1 MTTLIAWTQLRRL
14 RPSPAV
20 LILGAFVLIGVVV
33 ALIRYAFGIGAI
45 SNLNNSYSW
54 GIWISFDLLCGVA
67 LGAGAF
73 TMGAIVYILD
83 LKEFRPI
90 LRPAILTG
98 FLGYLMVI
106 TALLVHLRRAGR
118 ITVGLSVMLYTTVL
132 AIEFL
137 PVLFERTT
145 WQKPLR
151 ILHTITLPLVI
162 AGV

>member
-20 LILGAFVLIGVVV
+20 LILGGFVMIGVIA

-73 TMGAIVYILD
+73 TMAAIVYIRD

-90 LRPAILTG
+90 LRAAILTG
-98 FLGYLMVI
+98 
-106 TALLVHLRRAGR
+106 LLRH
-118 ITVGLSVMLYTTVL
+118 
-132 AIEFL
+132 
-137 PVLFERTT
+137 ER
-145 WQKPLR
+145 
-151 ILHTITLPLVI
+151 V
-162 AGV
+162 V